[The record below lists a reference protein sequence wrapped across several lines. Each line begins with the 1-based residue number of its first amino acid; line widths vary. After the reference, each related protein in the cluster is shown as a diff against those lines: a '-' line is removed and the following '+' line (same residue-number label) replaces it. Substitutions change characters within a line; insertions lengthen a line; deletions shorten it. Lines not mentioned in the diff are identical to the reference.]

1 MMISTVGKHSDLTK
15 YSTQNQGN
23 NRCMMRQHFR
33 SLKQQLRAIMV
44 NLFSAL
50 KFHRNN
56 FCLWSD
62 RLWKNSYNDGIIR

>member
-1 MMISTVGKHSDLTK
+1 MKISTVGKHSDLTK

-23 NRCMMRQHFR
+23 SRSMTRQHFR

-56 FCLWSD
+56 FCIRSD
-62 RLWKNSYNDGIIR
+62 WLWKNSYYDGIAR